1 MRYHLF
7 LAAALSFSLVEPA
20 FSDTDPTPRAE
31 SVTFEND
38 VRPILKTNCL
48 HCHGEGEE
56 IEGGLDLRLRVPDW
70 IDGLETAL
78 RKQLTNA
85 AARGNITCN
94 LRISRSE
101 SDGALQIN
109 AAQVDAL
116 LAALH
121 GIEARAM
128 DTGVSLAPSRASDL
142 LTMRG
147 VLEQAEETQNTSG
160 LRDTL
165 LGEFPALLSD
175 FNAMRETEGAAL
187 AQVMQDQLSEIEAL
201 AAKAAALAETR
212 KDEMAATLRRNLARV
227 LDNSDGADA
236 DRVAQELALI
246 AVKADVTE
254 EIDRLAAHVAAAR
267 DLIGQGGPVGRKLD
281 FLMQE
286 FNREANTLCAKAQS
300 TELTT
305 VGLAL
310 KAVIDQM
317 REQVQNVE

>member
-1 MRYHLF
+1 MIRSMTGF
-7 LAAALSFSLVEPA
+7 ASASGAL
-20 FSDTDPTPRAE
+20 
-31 SVTFEND
+31 
-38 VRPILKTNCL
+38 
-48 HCHGEGEE
+48 EGWSWSWELR
-56 IEGGLDLRLRVPDW
+56 GVNGKGLDLRLRVPDW
-70 IDGLETAL
+70 VEGLEVAL
-78 RKQLTNA
+78 RKQVTA
-85 AARGNITCN
+85 EVARGNITCN
-94 LRISRSE
+94 LRIASAE
-101 SDGALQIN
+101 NDGTQQVN
-109 AAQVDAL
+109 TAQVDTL

-128 DTGVSLAPSRASDL
+128 DAGVSLAPSRASDI

-147 VLEQAEETQNTSG
+147 VLEQSDQAQDIDA
-160 LRDTL
+160 LREAL
-165 LGEFPALLSD
+165 LAEFPAVLED
-175 FNAMRETEGAAL
+175 FNAMRRQEGAAL
-187 AQVMQDQLSEIEAL
+187 ADVMQDQLNEVETL
-201 AAKAAALAETR
+201 VAKAAALADAR
-212 KDEMAATLRRNLARV
+212 KEDTAANLRRNLARV
-227 LDNSDGADA
+227 MNNSEGADA

-267 DLIGQGGPVGRKLD
+267 ALIGQGGPVGRKLD

-286 FNREANTLCAKAQS
+286 FNREANTLCSKAQS